1 MSELL
6 DVIKQAAV
14 EAWEAEQPVQLRF
27 GKVESVDPLAIKI
40 SDSIT
45 LTKEFVI
52 MTGTV
57 AVGDMVSVIR
67 KQGGQQYLVLGN
79 RTQHITGTVITNV
92 GGNEYVEDAGSLS
105 TKRNA
110 LLSLV
115 KSKIGCPYVWGATGS
130 MKFDCSGLML
140 WCYKQIGMS
149 IPRTAAAQYAASKR
163 ISKAELKVGDLVFF
177 SGTTGRSGI
186 THVGMYVG
194 GGYMIH
200 AANPRTGV
208 VRVAL
213 SNSYYANHYAGA
225 GRFLND

>member
-1 MSELL
+1 
-6 DVIKQAAV
+6 
-14 EAWEAEQPVQLRF
+14 
-27 GKVESVDPLAIKI
+27 
-40 SDSIT
+40 
-45 LTKEFVI
+45 
-52 MTGTV
+52 
-57 AVGDMVSVIR
+57 
-67 KQGGQQYLVLGN
+67 
-79 RTQHITGTVITNV
+79 
-92 GGNEYVEDAGSLS
+92 
-105 TKRNA
+105 
-110 LLSLV
+110 
-115 KSKIGCPYVWGATGS
+115 
-130 MKFDCSGLML
+130 ML